1 MTTATHPAHP
11 ARPMKLSIKS
21 IVLLALMLL
30 SAALGAALRP
40 RISLADER
48 PPIDL
53 AAMVPKTFGDWHEEI
68 KLVAQVVNPQQ
79 RDMLDKIYSQTLSRT
94 YVNSQGYRIM
104 LSIAYGK
111 NQSDALQM
119 HKPEIC
125 YPAQGFM
132 LTAKQST
139 ALDILGKPIAATRLV
154 TNLGKRH
161 EPITYWTVVGDHI
174 VTNGIDKKLTELRYA
189 FANRIP
195 DGMLVRVSSI
205 DPDTPNALKTQAQFA
220 ADLVQS
226 LPNAFA
232 SRFAGIGNI

>member
-1 MTTATHPAHP
+1 
-11 ARPMKLSIKS
+11 MKLTVKS

-53 AAMVPKTFGDWHEEI
+53 AAMVPKTFGDWREEVNQ
-68 KLVAQVVNPQQ
+68 VAQVVNPQQ
-79 RDMLDKIYSQTLSRT
+79 RDLLSKIYSQTLSRT
-94 YVNSQGYRIM
+94 YVNTQGYRVM

-125 YPAQGFM
+125 YPAQGFTLM
-132 LTAKQST
+132 DKQST
-139 ALDILGKPIAATRLV
+139 ALNILGKPITATRLS
-154 TNLGKRH
+154 TSLGKRH

-189 FANRIP
+189 VSNRIP

-205 DPDTPNALKTQAQFA
+205 DPDTQNALKIQARFS

-226 LPNAFA
+226 LPDTLA
-232 SRFAGIGNI
+232 SRFAGVAKI